1 MPFQGQRHSS
11 RQRIAQLSEDCIL
24 LSSDSES
31 ELLNGTLDLTSETDE
46 VVDLTT
52 VSDLSVIVIDSPR
65 RHQTS
70 RRYPRQRRRSNNS
83 RPHRISRSAS
93 PFICNLE
100 NASINESER
109 NLRTS
114 EQSANSEFAS
124 NEENFQQ
131 PSSQQSASTINYR
144 DGSSIDNQL
153 CPLCL
158 ETYREIKKKGQTLV
172 STTCGHV
179 FCKKCANQC
188 LNSNCPTC
196 RKKLTV
202 RSIHPLYL

>member
-1 MPFQGQRHSS
+1 M
-11 RQRIAQLSEDCIL
+11 
-24 LSSDSES
+24 
-31 ELLNGTLDLTSETDE
+31 
-46 VVDLTT
+46 
-52 VSDLSVIVIDSPR
+52 
-65 RHQTS
+65 
-70 RRYPRQRRRSNNS
+70 
-83 RPHRISRSAS
+83 
-93 PFICNLE
+93 E

-202 RSIHPLYL
+202 RSIHPLYLWKVSIGYFVDSICDVNLKKVKIEGNKLNLFS